1 LFAGAQLLKSWY
13 DTFAAANTKGRNMT
27 SFDNRENAFENK
39 FAHDADLQF
48 KIIARR
54 NKLLGLWAAEK
65 MGLTEEES
73 KAYATAVVQADFE
86 EAGDEDV
93 IRKLIGDLTSAGIE
107 TDDAAI
113 RAAMDTQMV
122 EARRQFIEQ
131 A

>member
-1 LFAGAQLLKSWY
+1 
-13 DTFAAANTKGRNMT
+13 MT
-27 SFDNRENAFENK
+27 TFDNRENAFENK

-48 KIIARR
+48 KITARR

-65 MGLTEEES
+65 MGLTSEE
-73 KAYATAVVQADFE
+73 AIGYATSVVQADFE

-93 IRKLIGDLTSAGIE
+93 VRKLIGDLTSAGVE
-107 TDDAAI
+107 TDDATI
-113 RAAMDTQMV
+113 RAAMETQMI